1 METLETTVTS
11 HNQKEL
17 DLSAVDEI
25 VARYREER
33 GALIPVLQEVQ
44 GHYGYIPPEA
54 VSRVAEGLKIYPSKI
69 YGVMTFY
76 KQFYLKAKG
85 KNRVMV
91 CCGTA
96 CHVKG
101 SDRVTRR
108 VLDEIK
114 LPDGQDTTED
124 GLFTIE
130 QVACIGACS
139 IAPVVVVN
147 EKVHGKM
154 TQDKT
159 MRELR
164 KITEAAD
171 E

>member
-1 METLETTVTS
+1 MDTLDQTLTPHTNS
-11 HNQKEL
+11 EL
-17 DLSAVDEI
+17 DLTAVDEI
-25 VARYREER
+25 VARHQNER
-33 GALIPVLQEVQ
+33 GALIPVLQAVQ
-44 GHYGYIPPEA
+44 SHYGYIPPEA
-54 VSRVAEGLKIYPSKI
+54 AARVAEGLKVYPSKI

-76 KQFYLKAKG
+76 TQFYLKPKG

-114 LPDGQDTTED
+114 LSDGEDTTED
-124 GLFTIE
+124 RFFTIE

-147 EKVHGKM
+147 DKVHGKM
-154 TQDKT
+154 TPDKT

-164 KITEAAD
+164 KISEAAD